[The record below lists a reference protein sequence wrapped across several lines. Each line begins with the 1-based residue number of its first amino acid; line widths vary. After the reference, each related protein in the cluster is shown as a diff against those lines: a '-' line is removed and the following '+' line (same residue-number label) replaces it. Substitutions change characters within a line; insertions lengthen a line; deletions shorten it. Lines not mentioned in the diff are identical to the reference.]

1 MQDGHIT
8 TEDLI
13 AFFGETG
20 TEKEGESNARY
31 WLEQIDGYGD
41 NTGYITQVTAVL
53 ALACMHS

>member
-31 WLEQIDGYGD
+31 WLEQIDGYGH
-41 NTGYITQVTAVL
+41 NFGYITQVLLLCT
-53 ALACMHS
+53 SR